1 LKSLRLSDQKFRQR
15 VTIQLENGLKTMR
28 IVVDTSTIIAVI
40 ADEAEKA
47 RLIELTRDAN
57 IVAPPS
63 IDWEV
68 GNAFSAMLKR
78 SRITLEQAI
87 EAIEVYREISLEIIE
102 IDLKEAVR
110 LAGKHNIYAY
120 DAYILQCAIEQ
131 NLPVISLDQNMI
143 DIARREG
150 IQVLEV

>member
-1 LKSLRLSDQKFRQR
+1 MSAR
-15 VTIQLENGLKTMR
+15 NGITPFIL
-28 IVVDTSTIIAVI
+28 VVTSTEGSYIFTNP
-40 ADEAEKA
+40 K
-47 RLIELTRDAN
+47 DAT

-87 EAIEVYREISLEIIE
+87 EAIEVYQEISLEIVE

-120 DAYILQCAIEQ
+120 DAYILRCAIEHD
-131 NLPVISLDQNMI
+131 LPLISLDQNMI
-143 DIARREG
+143 DIAAQEG
-150 IQVLEV
+150 IQVIKV

>member
-1 LKSLRLSDQKFRQR
+1 
-15 VTIQLENGLKTMR
+15 MR

-40 ADEAEKA
+40 AGEAEKA
-47 RLIELTRDAN
+47 RLIELTKDAT

-63 IDWEV
+63 MDWEV

-87 EAIEVYREISLEIIE
+87 EAIEVYQEISLEIVE

-110 LAGKHNIYAY
+110 LAGKHNIYAC
-120 DAYILQCAIEQ
+120 DAYILRCAIEH
-131 NLPVISLDQNMI
+131 NLPLISLDQDMI
-143 DIARREG
+143 EIARQEG
-150 IQVLEV
+150 VQVIEVKL